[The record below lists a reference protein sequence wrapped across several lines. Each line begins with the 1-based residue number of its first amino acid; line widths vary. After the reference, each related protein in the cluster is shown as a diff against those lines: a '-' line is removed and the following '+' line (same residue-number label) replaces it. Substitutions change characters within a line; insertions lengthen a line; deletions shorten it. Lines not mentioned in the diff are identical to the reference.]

1 MPFIDF
7 LNRHGVT
14 YKVERDGK
22 IVDTVRGLP
31 NSDDAQ
37 KEYIGLMPNTNVHA
51 GDWMINPQ
59 GERVF
64 IEKTKTEYAFS
75 EPHFIAAYCIMESDY
90 HKQKQSQQSTVFNIG
105 EIHNSVVGTQKNATV
120 NNGCSTDDLNALIER
135 HDSLDKE
142 LLKDMISV
150 LETAISNQEPMKK
163 GFLSKFAGVMQR
175 NEWIAA
181 PVASFILEHLLQQ

>member
-7 LNRHGVT
+7 LNRHGIM
-14 YKVERDGK
+14 YKVERNGK
-22 IVDTVRGLP
+22 FVDTVRGLP
-31 NSDDAQ
+31 NSDEMQ
-37 KEYIGLMPNTNVHA
+37 KEYIGLMPNTDVHA

-59 GERVF
+59 NERF
-64 IEKTKTEYAFS
+64 YIEKTKTEYAFS
-75 EPHFIAAYCIMESDY
+75 KPHFIAAYCIMESDY
-90 HKQKQSQQSTVFNIG
+90 QKQKQSRQSAVFNIG
-105 EIHNSVVGTQKNATV
+105 EVHNSVVGTQKNATV
-120 NNGCSTDDLNALIER
+120 NNGYSINDLNALIEQ

-175 NEWIAA
+175 NEWISA
-181 PVASFILEHLLQQ
+181 PVATFILEHFLHQ